1 MPVKLLIA
9 VVVTVLALVLYTVGI
24 WSQKSAKKIRP
35 VHLWLFWLGLVS
47 DISGSLLMGT
57 LAGGFSLTIHGI
69 NGLLAVLLMVVTA
82 VRATMI
88 FVKNDGVAAERFPR
102 FSIPVWLI
110 WVLSFLTG
118 MMLSMSK

>member
-24 WSQKSAKKIRP
+24 WRQRSAKTIRP
-35 VHLWLFWLGLVS
+35 VHLWLFWLGLVC
-47 DISGSLLMGT
+47 DITGSLLMGT

-88 FVKNDGVAAERFPR
+88 YSKKDEEAARRFPR
-102 FSIPVWLI
+102 FSIPVWVI

-118 MMLSMSK
+118 VILSMGK